1 MTEAALTGG
10 GRGGEVTGGRV
21 LQLTD
26 VSKRFGT
33 VTALSDV
40 SLSVAEGEFV
50 TLLGPSGCGK
60 TTLLRIIAGF
70 EQATTGRLLFKGA
83 DIGRR
88 PPERRPFKLV
98 FQSYA
103 LFPHM
108 SVFDNVA
115 YGLRVTKVERTEV
128 KRRVLAALEMVGMS
142 SLALRRPR
150 ALSGGQ
156 QQRVALARALV
167 TEPEVLLLDEPLG
180 ALDLQLRKRMQVE
193 LRAIQHRLRTAFIYV
208 THAQDEA
215 LTMSDRVVLMSQG
228 RVNQVGTPREIYSR
242 PETQFC
248 AQFVGDTSLVPCR
261 VLGGD
266 MGSMAVELAG
276 GRRAAF
282 GHYGGSLRPG
292 EEALISLR
300 PEELS
305 LTCVEDGL
313 LRGRVRDVVFRGDS
327 SRFEVEVDQGLR
339 VSVDVRDGE
348 KAAVGTDVGIAVRPG
363 CGVVVRSDRGPE
375 TEIATEPEN

>member
-1 MTEAALTGG
+1 
-10 GRGGEVTGGRV
+10 
-21 LQLTD
+21 
-26 VSKRFGT
+26 
-33 VTALSDV
+33 
-40 SLSVAEGEFV
+40 
-50 TLLGPSGCGK
+50 
-60 TTLLRIIAGF
+60 
-70 EQATTGRLLFKGA
+70 
-83 DIGRR
+83 
-88 PPERRPFKLV
+88 
-98 FQSYA
+98 
-103 LFPHM
+103 M

-128 KRRVLAALEMVGMS
+128 KRRVAAALEMVGMS

-193 LRAIQHRLRTAFIYV
+193 LRAIQHRLGTAFIYV

-215 LTMSDRVVLMSQG
+215 LTMSDRVVLMSHG

-266 MGSMAVELAG
+266 LGSMAVELAG

-348 KAAVGTDVGIAVRPG
+348 KAAMGTDVGIAVRPD
-363 CGVVVRSDRGPE
+363 CGVVVRSDRGAE
-375 TEIATEPEN
+375 TEIATEPAK

>member
-1 MTEAALTGG
+1 MEAALTGG
-10 GRGGEVTGGRV
+10 GRGDELSGGCS

-70 EQATTGRLLFKGA
+70 EQATTGRLLFRGA

-88 PPERRPFKLV
+88 PAERRPFKLV

-156 QQRVALARALV
+156 QQRAALARALV

-193 LRAIQHRLRTAFIYV
+193 LRAIQHRLGTAFIYV

-215 LTMSDRVVLMSQG
+215 LTMSDRVVLMSHG

-292 EEALISLR
+292 EEALVSLR

-348 KAAVGTDVGIAVRPG
+348 KAAVGTEVGIAVRPD
-363 CGVVVRSDRGPE
+363 CGVVVRSDRGAE
-375 TEIATEPEN
+375 TEIATEPEK